1 MAIIPLLL
9 GVVINKN
16 IIQNIST
23 DILISNVNIHK
34 VVSKMK
40 IGYDLYIFSIIGFFF
55 LFFKWGR
62 KPYTVKT

>member
-1 MAIIPLLL
+1 MAIKPLLL

-16 IIQNIST
+16 VIQNIST